1 MIGGEDEPWSSRHEN
16 TRLLSK
22 KAKRLAGEIL
32 EAVPRRYTSS
42 SPIHGPAC
50 SGRTPDGL
58 PYVGVVRDQPHTWY
72 ALGYG
77 GNGITWSMI
86 AADLIRDWWSGRS
99 NPDAELFSF
108 ER

>member
-16 TRLLSK
+16 SRLLNK
-22 KAKRLAGEIL
+22 KARRLLAQFSKLFPDAQIELAYSWAG
-32 EAVPRRYTSS
+32 VFGT
-42 SPIHGPAC
+42 
-50 SGRTPDGL
+50 TPDGL
-58 PYVGVVRDQPHTWY
+58 PYVGEVRDHPHTWY

-77 GNGITWSMI
+77 GNGITWSVI
-86 AADLIRDWWSGRS
+86 AADLIRDWWRGRP